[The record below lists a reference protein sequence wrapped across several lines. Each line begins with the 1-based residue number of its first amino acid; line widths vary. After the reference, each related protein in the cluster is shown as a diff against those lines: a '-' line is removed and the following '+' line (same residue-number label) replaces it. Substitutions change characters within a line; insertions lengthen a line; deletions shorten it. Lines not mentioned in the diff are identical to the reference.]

1 MCVKRIIIEFYSI
14 FQINTRG
21 DPCALDGSLQ
31 VLTST
36 DVILEQYYRLFWSTD
51 TKFRW
56 TRFHEP
62 GTTRGTMREI
72 RVTHATSF
80 WRLSIEWKSLSTF
93 IDATRMQI

>member
-1 MCVKRIIIEFYSI
+1 MYVKRIIIEFYSI

-36 DVILEQYYRLFWSTD
+36 DVILEQYHGLFWSTD

-62 GTTRGTMREI
+62 GTMREI